1 MAEKTTTGRLVA
13 AIGGIVLI
21 ISLFLNWYGAD
32 FDGIGGEFGAAA
44 GQFAESLNVDTSF
57 SGWQSLD
64 FGDIVFFVI
73 GVLAIAP
80 AAFDIFDL
88 EIELPFDIGLV
99 ALVGGGISVLWI
111 IWRFIDKPDGISVEF
126 GLFVGLLGA
135 ALVAAGGF
143 LQKGDDEGEE
153 YAYAAPGQ
161 PIPPQA
167 PPVAAPPPA
176 APPAAA
182 PPVAPPPAQPQ
193 APQQPPQP
201 PQQPPQPP
209 Q

>member
-32 FDGIGGEFGAAA
+32 FGDQFGGAA

-80 AAFDIFDL
+80 AAFDIFDM

-111 IWRFIDKPDGISVEF
+111 VWRFIDKPDGISVEF
-126 GLFVGLLGA
+126 GLFVGLIGA

-143 LQKGDDEGEE
+143 LQKGDETGEE
-153 YAYAAPGQ
+153 YAYAPPGQ
-161 PIPPQA
+161 PVPPQA
-167 PPVAAPPPA
+167 PPAGGV
-176 APPAAA
+176 
-182 PPVAPPPAQPQ
+182 PPAQPQ

-209 Q
+209 PAG